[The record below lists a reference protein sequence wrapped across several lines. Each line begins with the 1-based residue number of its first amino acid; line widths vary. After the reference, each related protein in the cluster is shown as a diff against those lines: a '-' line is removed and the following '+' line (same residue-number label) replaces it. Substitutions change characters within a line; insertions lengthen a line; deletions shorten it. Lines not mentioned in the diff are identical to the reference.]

1 MLFGGAYHQLLDL
14 VARQAQRYRGQAAQ
28 LDLGVFINHL
38 LQRQHEQARGV
49 DAGQAI
55 PARQLQVA
63 DEGTVGQHQVVVEI
77 QAAVRAT
84 RPARCAD
91 HQAQHAVAPAAH
103 PGIVG
108 FSEQVVDFIHALRIK
123 PPQWLQGEVAPG
135 IEVGIVVAAI
145 LARRRPVEVL
155 TEIARQRRAA
165 AGIAGVEQKVF
176 EVDRDELQ
184 RVGQLVAVRAAC
196 DLAVVQIAR
205 ASLADPLLPA
215 SQIEQARV
223 VAEGEAALG
232 LATTIL
238 WQPNRAH
245 GADALSALADVAAL
259 GRRPEAGAVVKV
271 GQFMQQGCQQFLA
284 LGAVRSPGAIFCRRA
299 IDQLRQ

>member
-1 MLFGGAYHQLLDL
+1 M
-14 VARQAQRYRGQAAQ
+14 
-28 LDLGVFINHL
+28 
-38 LQRQHEQARGV
+38 
-49 DAGQAI
+49 
-55 PARQLQVA
+55 
-63 DEGTVGQHQVVVEI
+63 VVEI

-84 RPARCAD
+84 WPARCAD

-108 FSEQVVDFIHALRIK
+108 FSEQVVDFIHALRVEA
-123 PPQWLQGEVAPG
+123 PQWLQGEVAPG
-135 IEVGIVVAAI
+135 IEVGVVVAAV
-145 LARRRPVEVL
+145 LAGRCPVEVL
-155 TEIARQRRAA
+155 TEIARQRGAA
-165 AGIAGVEQKVF
+165 ACIAGVEQKVF

-184 RVGQLVAVRAAC
+184 RIGQLVAVRAAC
-196 DLAVVQIAR
+196 DLAVVQSAR

-238 WQPNRAH
+238 RQPNRAH

-299 IDQLRQ
+299 IDQFRQQLGVELDAAEATDLAVDLRGQSGAPADPHFSVQLLDEARGQCGHRLVQQGLARLAFGCA